1 VLIEAILVAS
11 VLILALV
18 GSVYVSHIYHSA
30 LRAKAV
36 SRAAAIGYSME
47 ACKGGDPQ
55 SWFNEQELA
64 MLTNSDTEETNAGA
78 NVGASGVKDE
88 KARRALTQAAR
99 SGDFGSPRVMSTTT
113 GGEVFGPLLDPKRI
127 GGIFYTKVK
136 ANDLVL
142 CGEIPHRHG
151 TLGVLGFA
159 RDFFKF

>member
-18 GSVYVSHIYHSA
+18 GSVYVSRIYHTA
-30 LRAKAV
+30 LLAKAV
-36 SRAAAIGYSME
+36 SRAAAVGHSMQ

-55 SWFNEQELA
+55 SWFNKQELA
-64 MLTNSDTEETNAGA
+64 LLTNSDTEETGGTNI
-78 NVGASGVKDE
+78 GASGVKDE
-88 KARRALTQAAR
+88 KARRALTEAAR

-142 CGEIPHRHG
+142 CGEIPHRRG